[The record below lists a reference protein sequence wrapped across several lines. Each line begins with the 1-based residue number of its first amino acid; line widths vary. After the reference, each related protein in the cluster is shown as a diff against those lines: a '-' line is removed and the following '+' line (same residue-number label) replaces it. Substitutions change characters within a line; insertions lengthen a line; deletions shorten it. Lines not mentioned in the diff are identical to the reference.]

1 MAESYELEPIGPYR
15 VQLRPAPSQEVYAS
29 AAPARTASE
38 IPVSV
43 LRSRRA
49 PEPPATDVSFRR
61 FLFAPMDECL
71 VRLAAWTDGSTSKCV
86 GRNQVVVEPSL
97 PAGPAQCRLCV
108 LLHRPLRTRIRMELR
123 LEQSCAPFGTQLT
136 LRPVGEVR
144 TGRRYFREGNAVL
157 NCVEDLLEGG
167 SADSGHP

>member
-15 VQLRPAPSQEVYAS
+15 VQLRPAPSQDVYAS
-29 AAPARTASE
+29 AFPTRTASE

-61 FLFAPMDECL
+61 FLFAPMHECL
-71 VRLAAWTDGSTSKCV
+71 ARLADWTDGSTSQCV
-86 GRNQVVVEPSL
+86 GRSRVVVD
-97 PAGPAQCRLCV
+97 PALSPNPGRCCLRV
-108 LLHRPLRTRIRMELR
+108 LLHRPLRSRVRMELSIER
-123 LEQSCAPFGTQLT
+123 SCAPFGTQLI

-157 NCVEDLLEGG
+157 NCVEDLLEDDH
-167 SADSGHP
+167 SAPG